1 MERNEIKLVTI
12 EESNERFASLSEQA
26 KKIQELSDKIS
37 SLINSFV
44 NQRESKGLSQ
54 RDLAD
59 RLGWK
64 QPALARMERLEVIPR
79 LDTFLKA
86 VMEVGGNVY
95 IEYFENAIPTQC
107 IKSSK
112 YQTSIDGKYHYS
124 PFKNM
129 GMNYIQGGQE

>member
-12 EESNERFASLSEQA
+12 EESNERFASLSDQA

-112 YQTSIDGKYHYS
+112 YQTSIDGQYHYS
-124 PFKNM
+124 PLKNM
-129 GMNYIQGGQE
+129 GMNYIQGGQK